1 VFRKAHVAAAVV
13 VLTLLM
19 PRQGT
24 AQDPGETFPLDAR
37 IAMHA
42 VQGLVELH
50 VDAIL
55 RGLHALASNADVQSG
70 EWSRLQAPLTWWGRT
85 LPDAAAVF
93 FAHPDGSYY
102 TVAQGETGENLK
114 SRPYFPVLMEG
125 GDVQGSLVVSKSTG
139 VKAAIIAAPI
149 RREGAIVGALGV
161 SVSVDRLSKL
171 IADRLRLP
179 SNVVFYALAGDG
191 TIALHNDPSMI
202 FAKAPELGDAALKA
216 EVERMLGGDRGVSRY
231 TFRGMHR
238 IAVFEKS
245 PSTGWVFA
253 VAETRSTDR

>member
-13 VLTLLM
+13 ALTLLL

-37 IAMHA
+37 IALHA

-50 VDAIL
+50 FDSVL
-55 RGLHALASNADVQSG
+55 RGLRTLASNADVQSG
-70 EWSRLQAPLTWWGRT
+70 EWSRLQEPLTWWGRT

-114 SRPYFPVLMEG
+114 SRSYFPVLMEG
-125 GDVQGSLVVSKSTG
+125 GDVQGSLVVSRSTG
-139 VKAAIIAAPI
+139 VKAAVIAAPI
-149 RREGAIVGALGV
+149 RREGAIVGAVGV
-161 SVSVDRLSKL
+161 SVSVEKLSKL

-179 SNVVFYALAGDG
+179 SNVVFYALAEDG
-191 TIALHNDPSMI
+191 TIAIHNDPSMI
-202 FAKAPELGDAALKA
+202 FAKALELGDEALHADIK
-216 EVERMLGGDRGVSRY
+216 RMLAEDHGVSRY
-231 TFRGMHR
+231 TYRGMHK

-245 PSTGWVFA
+245 ASTGWVFA